1 MPESSPFAAWARIL
15 IAAGLL
21 LAVIGVAMLVL
32 DRFGLFGRLPG
43 DIVVQRKGWSLWV
56 PITMCVI
63 VSLILTVIFNL
74 FRR

>member
-1 MPESSPFAAWARIL
+1 
-15 IAAGLL
+15 
-21 LAVIGVAMLVL
+21 MLVL

-56 PITMCVI
+56 PITTCVI